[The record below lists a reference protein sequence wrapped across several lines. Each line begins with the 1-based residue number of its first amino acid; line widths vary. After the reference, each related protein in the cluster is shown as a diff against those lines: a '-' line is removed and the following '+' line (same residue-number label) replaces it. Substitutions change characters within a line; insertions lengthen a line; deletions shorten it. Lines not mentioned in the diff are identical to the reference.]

1 MPEQPEQNDFLK
13 LFVKHNRRLFA
24 YVLTMIPN
32 HMDAENVLQD
42 TASILWSEFAEYE
55 AGSNFYAWARQIARN
70 KVLEYYKR
78 KKFVLVE
85 VELLDRIQATSEPIL
100 DSLDERMA
108 ALRGCLKRLEPQDA
122 QLIHTRFYKN
132 TTLKETAA
140 RTNQSVHTL
149 YKRMAY
155 IYIVLQVCIKKT
167 LLAWE

>member
-13 LFVKHNRRLFA
+13 LFIKHNRRLFA

-32 HMDAENVLQD
+32 HMDAEDVLQE
-42 TASILWSEFAEYE
+42 TAGILWSKFAEYKT
-55 AGSNFYAWARQIARN
+55 GSNFYAWARQIARY

-78 KKFVLVE
+78 KKAVLVE
-85 VELLDRIQATSEPIL
+85 VELLDRIQAASEPIL
-100 DSLDERMA
+100 DSMDERMA
-108 ALRGCLKRLEPQDA
+108 ALRGCLKKLKPQDA
-122 QLIHTRFYKN
+122 RLIHARFHEN

-155 IYIVLQVCIKKT
+155 IYTVLQVCIKKT
-167 LLAWE
+167 LLTWE

>member
-32 HMDAENVLQD
+32 HMDAEDVLQE
-42 TASILWSEFAEYE
+42 TASILWSKFTEYE

-78 KKFVLVE
+78 KKAVLVE
-85 VELLDRIQATSEPIL
+85 VELLDRIEAISEPIL
-100 DSLDERMA
+100 VSQDERMA
-108 ALRGCLKRLEPQDA
+108 ALRGCLKKLKPRDA
-122 QLIHTRFYKN
+122 KLIHSRFYEN

-140 RTNQSVHTL
+140 QTNQSVHTL

-155 IYIVLQVCIKKT
+155 LYTVLQVCIKKT
-167 LLAWE
+167 LLTWE

>member
-32 HMDAENVLQD
+32 HMDAEDVLQE
-42 TASILWSEFAEYE
+42 TAGILWSKFAEYE
-55 AGSNFYAWARQIARN
+55 TGSNFYAWARQIARY

-78 KKFVLVE
+78 KKAVLVE
-85 VELLDRIQATSEPIL
+85 VELLDRIQAASEPIL
-100 DSLDERMA
+100 DSIDERMA
-108 ALRGCLKRLEPQDA
+108 ALRGCLKKLKPQDA
-122 QLIHTRFYKN
+122 RLIHARFHEN

-155 IYIVLQVCIKKT
+155 IYTVLQVCIKKT
-167 LLAWE
+167 LLTWE

>member
-13 LFVKHNRRLFA
+13 LFVKHNRMLFA

-32 HMDAENVLQD
+32 HMDAEDVLQD
-42 TASILWSEFAEYE
+42 TASILWSKFAEYE
-55 AGSNFYAWARQIARN
+55 TGSNFYAWARQIARY

-78 KKFVLVE
+78 KKAVLVE
-85 VELLDRIQATSEPIL
+85 VELLDRIQAASEPIL
-100 DSLDERMA
+100 DSMDERMA
-108 ALRGCLKRLEPQDA
+108 ALRGCLKKLKPQDA

-132 TTLKETAA
+132 TPLKETAA

-155 IYIVLQVCIKKT
+155 IYTVLQVCIKKT
-167 LLAWE
+167 LLTWE